1 MSENYKYDYVVFI
14 GRFEPF
20 HIGHQEVVQR
30 ALEIAERV
38 IILVGSSNQ
47 PRTIKNPWTFGNRK
61 EMIESVFPEETS
73 ITSELRLR
81 RSRISIL
88 PLRDFRSDNNIW
100 AAQVQEIVEADVNK
114 TFPWSDYPRKGALIG
129 HEKDSSSFYLRMF
142 PQWELVD
149 HMMNEVVHATDIR
162 KLYFESNIRYL
173 SSIVPEGVY
182 KYLQEFKEKKEFKVL
197 EEEWEFI
204 KAYKKSWAGAP
215 YEPTFLTCDAVVVQS
230 GCILLIERKAAP
242 GKGLWALPG
251 GFVNPKERIQ
261 DAMLRELR
269 EETKI
274 KVPAPVL
281 KGSIVNSKVFDDP
294 ERSLRGRTVTHAYLI
309 ELPPGPLPAV
319 KGSDDAKKAKWVPIS
334 KIKEEEMFEDHMNII
349 QSFIGRLG

>member
-1 MSENYKYDYVVFI
+1 MSYQYDYVVFI

-47 PRTIKNPWTFGNRK
+47 PRTIKNPWTFANRK
-61 EMIESVFPEETS
+61 EMISSVFEEETS
-73 ITSELRLR
+73 C
-81 RSRISIL
+81 RSGDTFRPRISIL

-100 AAQVQEIVEADVNK
+100 AAQVQEVVDAEVTK
-114 TFPWSDYPRKGALIG
+114 TFSWSDYPRKGALIG

-142 PQWELVD
+142 PQWQLVD
-149 HMMNEVVHATDIR
+149 HNMNEVVHATDIR

-182 KYLQEFKEKKEFKVL
+182 KYLQEFKDTKEFKVL

-204 KAYKKSWAGAP
+204 KSYKKAWASAP
-215 YEPTFLTCDAVVVQS
+215 YEPTFLTCDAVVVQN
-230 GCILLIERKAAP
+230 GHILLIERKAAP

-281 KGSIVNSKVFDDP
+281 KGSITQSQVFDDP

-309 ELPPGPLPAV
+309 ELPPGELPAV
-319 KGSDDAKKAKWVPIS
+319 KGSDDAKKAKWIPIS
-334 KIKEEEMFEDHMNII
+334 KIKEEEMFEDHFGII
-349 QSFIGRLG
+349 QAFLGKF